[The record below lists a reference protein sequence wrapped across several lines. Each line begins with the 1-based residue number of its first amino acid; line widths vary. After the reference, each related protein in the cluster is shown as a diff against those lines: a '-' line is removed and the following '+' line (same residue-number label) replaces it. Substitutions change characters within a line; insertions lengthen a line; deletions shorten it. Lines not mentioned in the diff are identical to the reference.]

1 VHLAIRKLL
10 DTTNHIQA
18 RAAELENALEALR
31 EQERSKAV
39 KELLLALRNSPDG
52 DLLRFTPAAP
62 GNGGNSTAQAII
74 AALVE
79 AFSIVPIRNIGE
91 HIAVRDGHIPD
102 TLELDRSIGD
112 EPQNCIAAEVISV
125 GWSYKN
131 HTRGPPSLHCNPA
144 ERRRGVKRERTTWE
158 TKSSTPPSST
168 WMKPK
173 LSTLN
178 HQLTSPPTALAAAAV
193 VLHPFGPSSRGPR
206 SLSAFEHFSFPAFG
220 PSNVAFLQFPP
231 LDSPPPFVHNA

>member
-1 VHLAIRKLL
+1 MKTRHHSARKLPKKKRQARPRRPARPRDVHLAIRKLL

-112 EPQNCIAAEVISV
+112 DPQNCIAAEVISV

-131 HTRGPPSLHCNPA
+131 HTLLKPVVRPLFTA
-144 ERRRGVKRERTTWE
+144 
-158 TKSSTPPSST
+158 TPPSG
-168 WMKPK
+168 
-173 LSTLN
+173 
-178 HQLTSPPTALAAAAV
+178 AA
-193 VLHPFGPSSRGPR
+193 
-206 SLSAFEHFSFPAFG
+206 E
-220 PSNVAFLQFPP
+220 
-231 LDSPPPFVHNA
+231 